1 MIFILISLQIHNTHE
16 REGMPM
22 FVHDMKDLVDEPKLR
37 DYNYPLSMECDVHVR
52 GYVGRFIACVDCEAV
67 MYFLNYLVNDMF
79 CLV

>member
-52 GYVGRFIACVDCEAV
+52 G
-67 MYFLNYLVNDMF
+67 
-79 CLV
+79 